1 MPPAPRQHKPPA
13 SPPDIRL
20 LDLML
25 RVAVSGLMLVAG
37 TWWALGR
44 MVAEKLLTVLAMPIG
59 ILWLLLLV
67 SVLATGRAGRRDLML
82 AAAIPWTILTLLGN
96 GMVAE
101 ALVQSL
107 EQPYRQIQPL
117 QSEPFESIIV
127 LGGGT
132 SVGGNGRIQG
142 NTAGDRILLTA
153 QMFHAGLT
161 KRILCSGRRITELAP
176 DTTNPAEESLALL
189 VSLKVPKEFIGQ
201 LKGRNTSE
209 EMHLLSESLGNTNQ
223 RMGLVTS
230 AWHLTRALRL
240 AERNNLTLEPLPAD
254 FIAGPPSRLTTGAI
268 ILNCIPEGEALWRSA
283 KVFKE
288 YLGIV
293 VKR

>member
-1 MPPAPRQHKPPA
+1 MPPAPRQHTPPA
-13 SPPDIRL
+13 PVPDIRL

-25 RVAVSGLMLVAG
+25 RVAVGALMFVAG

-44 MVAEKLLTVLAMPIG
+44 MVAEKLVTVLAMPTG
-59 ILWLLLLV
+59 LVWLLLLV
-67 SVLATGRAGRRDLML
+67 SVLAANRAGRRDLML
-82 AAAIPWTILTLLGN
+82 AAAIPWTLLTLLGN

-101 ALVQSL
+101 ALAQSL

-117 QSEPFESIIV
+117 QSEPFDSIIV

-132 SVGGNGRIQG
+132 SVGGNKRIQG
-142 NTAGDRILLTA
+142 NTAGDRVLLTA

-176 DTTNPAEESLALL
+176 DAPDPADQSLALL
-189 VSLKVPKEFIGQ
+189 VSLGVPKESIGQ
-201 LKGRNTSE
+201 LEGHNTSE
-209 EMHLLSESLGNTNQ
+209 EMRLLSESIGDTDE

-230 AWHLTRALRL
+230 AWHLPRALRL
-240 AERNNLTLEPLPAD
+240 AEHNNLTLEPLPAD
-254 FIAGPPSRLTTGAI
+254 FITRPPSRLTTGAI
-268 ILNCIPEGEALWRSA
+268 ILDCVPQGAALWTAA

-288 YLGIV
+288 YLGMV
-293 VKR
+293 VRR

>member
-1 MPPAPRQHKPPA
+1 MPPAPRQHKPPTT
-13 SPPDIRL
+13 PPDIRL

-25 RVAVSGLMLVAG
+25 RVAIGALMFVAG

-44 MVAEKLLTVLAMPIG
+44 MVAEKLVTVLAMPTG
-59 ILWLLLLV
+59 IVWLLLLV

-82 AAAIPWTILTLLGN
+82 AAAIPWTVLTLLGN

-101 ALVQSL
+101 ALAQSL

-117 QSEPFESIIV
+117 QSEPFDSIIV

-161 KRILCSGRRITELAP
+161 KRILCSGGRITELAL

-189 VSLKVPKEFIGQ
+189 VSLEVPKEFIGQ

-209 EMHLLSESLGNTNQ
+209 EMHLLSESLGNTNE
-223 RMGLVTS
+223 RIGLVTS
-230 AWHLTRALRL
+230 AWHLTRTLRL

-268 ILNCIPEGEALWRSA
+268 ILNCIPQAEALWRSA
-283 KVFKE
+283 KVLKE
-288 YLGIV
+288 YLGII

>member
-1 MPPAPRQHKPPA
+1 
-13 SPPDIRL
+13 
-20 LDLML
+20 ML
-25 RVAVSGLMLVAG
+25 RVAAGALMFVAG

-44 MVAEKLLTVLAMPIG
+44 MVAEKLVTVLAMPTG
-59 ILWLLLLV
+59 IVWLLLLV
-67 SVLATGRAGRRDLML
+67 SVLAASRAGRRDLML
-82 AAAIPWTILTLLGN
+82 AAAIPWTVLTLLGN

-101 ALVQSL
+101 ALAQSL
-107 EQPYRQIQPL
+107 EHPYRQIQPL
-117 QSEPFESIIV
+117 QSEPFDSIIV

-176 DTTNPAEESLALL
+176 NTTDPADESLALL
-189 VSLKVPKEFIGQ
+189 VSLKVPEEFIGQ
-201 LKGRNTSE
+201 LEGRNTSE
-209 EMHLLSESLGNTNQ
+209 EMHLLSESIGDTDE

-230 AWHLTRALRL
+230 AWHLPRALRL
-240 AERNNLTLEPLPAD
+240 AERKNLTLEPLPAD
-254 FIAGPPSRLTTGAI
+254 FITRPPSRLTTGAI
-268 ILNCIPEGEALWRSA
+268 ILNCIPQDGALWTSA

-288 YLGIV
+288 YLGIIV
-293 VKR
+293 RR